1 MGSDILHC
9 RLFRRPFDARHGWT
23 RAGRLSVRIE
33 RGGVTGLLTE
43 VGWRAEDGAE
53 TSLTLP
59 ELVGSYRSPDG
70 EIWELRGEPAP
81 EKVGELADPAVYRV
95 FEGDT
100 EQPLAQH
107 PQNPLRLLLDT
118 GEGHPVR
125 LSWRSVG
132 GEGGHVVFAP
142 PFEDRN
148 TAKVADIQ
156 ATAEHSEAG
165 EVAGNLLDGSLS
177 TKWFAPVPRADLV
190 LRLTTNRTV
199 VRYELDSAD
208 DAPDRDPG
216 DWELLGF
223 HNGRWIVLDERH
235 GERFGG
241 RRTSR
246 TFTVAR
252 PHTCD
257 RYWLR
262 ILGNAGSPHLQL
274 SGLRFIAGEKPEPPP
289 TFLGWY
295 QRPGETAVTLHGFLV
310 RQETATTPVPPRPAE
325 GAAGAAPAAPPRWQD
340 WITGYSEQWFRTA
353 SEEDLEVAGPPPT
366 GLGRP
371 PAGIR
376 AIERAEARLGQRLPP
391 SLRSFYQVTDGLL
404 EAGAFGGRVWSLAE
418 LDWMR
423 ETNADL
429 LDLWGMFV
437 ADSGPQA
444 RALQIGAND
453 DGDYWFLDPADVR
466 DDEWAAYTWHP
477 AHGADAVRHDS
488 FAAMLADQRTTLER
502 IRARRGRPAHP
513 EGAGIFL
520 AEGRRLAL
528 AGDVAAAHETLN
540 RAMDAGSAVAAY
552 LDAQVRL
559 FAFPGDWYEATL
571 RDGVL
576 DNDHVMAAI
585 DDDHL
590 RGDLVP
596 MYLALTRPDQVR
608 PSAAWARW
616 LTSFVPRLAARPGR
630 PAGDD
635 EQDDRAWD
643 AFAATLAGDPVPD
656 PGPFGHAC
664 AAARELVEFG
674 RPDDAWTELRNAL
687 PSWQPDSPLRVMP
700 TVLITDP
707 ALRTIMTPERRLI
720 AAITRRSR

>member
-1 MGSDILHC
+1 MRSDILHC

-33 RGGVTGLLTE
+33 RGGVAGILTE

-81 EKVGELADPAVYRV
+81 EKVGELADAAVYRV

-100 EQPLAQH
+100 EQPLTQH

-125 LSWRSVG
+125 LSWRSAG

-142 PFEDRN
+142 PFQDRN

-165 EVAGNLLDGSLS
+165 EVAG
-177 TKWFAPVPRADLV
+177 
-190 LRLTTNRTV
+190 
-199 VRYELDSAD
+199 
-208 DAPDRDPG
+208 
-216 DWELLGF
+216 
-223 HNGRWIVLDERH
+223 
-235 GERFGG
+235 
-241 RRTSR
+241 
-246 TFTVAR
+246 
-252 PHTCD
+252 
-257 RYWLR
+257 
-262 ILGNAGSPHLQL
+262 
-274 SGLRFIAGEKPEPPP
+274 
-289 TFLGWY
+289 
-295 QRPGETAVTLHGFLV
+295 
-310 RQETATTPVPPRPAE
+310 
-325 GAAGAAPAAPPRWQD
+325 
-340 WITGYSEQWFRTA
+340 
-353 SEEDLEVAGPPPT
+353 
-366 GLGRP
+366 
-371 PAGIR
+371 IR

-391 SLRSFYQVTDGLL
+391 SVRSFYQVTDGLL
-404 EAGAFGGRVWSLAE
+404 EAGAFGERVWSLAE

-513 EGAGIFL
+513 EGADVFL

-608 PSAAWARW
+608 PPAAWARW
-616 LTSFVPRLAARPGR
+616 LTSFVPRLAAQPGR
-630 PAGDD
+630 PTGDD